1 MSKFLKAIKEGGIL
15 PVGLD
20 DGFDE
25 VKIVLPDG
33 TALRMPSHAKT
44 GKDPIISF
52 GDADKTVFG
61 YSTNSKEFMAGSVL
75 EHDSTSS
82 DDYPTSDL
90 NRVIVMHA
98 LRMAGLDAKHE
109 LYICSGLPLK
119 KYYKLSSP
127 NASLIKKKVAN
138 LKQNNVIADDKY
150 NMPIIKEHQVLP
162 EGLASWFDFIT
173 ERNQDG
179 TIIKNADRYN
189 MRIAVIDIGG
199 RTTDIAVLHKGQ
211 LDYSRSSTIE
221 AGMLSVKESVK
232 EMLNDELDININ
244 NEQMH
249 HAIAE
254 GKIKAWGDWINV
266 NEIVQQAERTVAERI
281 SVEAKRRLKN
291 AADIDHVIFV
301 GGTVN
306 KIPDLIEGWFK
317 QQKVADEPGFANAR
331 GMQKYIQMMADKAS
345 K

>member
-1 MSKFLKAIKEGGIL
+1 MSNFIESIKKGGVI

-33 TALRMPSHAKT
+33 TTLRMPSHAKT
-44 GKDPIISF
+44 GKDPVISF

-61 YSTNSKEFMAGSVL
+61 YKTNGKEFMAGAVL

-90 NRVIVMHA
+90 NRIIVSHA
-98 LRMAGLDAKHE
+98 LRMAGLDAKHK
-109 LYICSGLPLK
+109 LHICTGLPLK

-127 NASLIKKKVAN
+127 NVDLIKRKMTN
-138 LKQNNVIADDKY
+138 LTLNNVEADDGY
-150 NMPIIKEHQVLP
+150 SLPIIEEHQVLP

-173 ERNQDG
+173 ERNKNGDIEKNQDKYG
-179 TIIKNADRYN
+179 

-211 LDYSRSSTIE
+211 LDYARSSTIE
-221 AGMLSVKESVK
+221 AGMLSVKEHVK
-232 EMLNDELDININ
+232 EMLSDEMDIDIN

-254 GKIKAWGDWINV
+254 GRIKAWGDWVNV
-266 NEIVQQAERTVAERI
+266 SEVVNQAQNTVAERI

-306 KIPDLIEGWFK
+306 KIPNLIEGWFR
-317 QQKVADEPGFANAR
+317 QQTVASDPGFANAR
-331 GMQKYIQMMADKAS
+331 GMQKYIQMLAAKN
-345 K
+345 